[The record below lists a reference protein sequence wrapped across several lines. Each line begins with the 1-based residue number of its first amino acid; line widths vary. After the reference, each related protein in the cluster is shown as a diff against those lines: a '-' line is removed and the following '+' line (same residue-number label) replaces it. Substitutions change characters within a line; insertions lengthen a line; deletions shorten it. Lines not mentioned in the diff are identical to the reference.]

1 MELRQLRYFAAVA
14 EELNFSRAALRLH
27 IAQPPLSQQIR
38 NLEEEMGL
46 ILLDRGSRPLRL
58 TQAGK
63 FFHARCGEILS
74 SLHSAVADTK
84 RIGSGHSGWLGI
96 GFVSSVMNV
105 LLPNVLQRFRAAF
118 PDVEMQLF
126 EMIRD
131 EQAAALLDRRIHVG
145 FVRPTLGESELV
157 EELLY
162 DESFIVAI
170 PSSHRF
176 ALRDSVAID
185 ELVDEPIVLYG
196 GRTSDILND
205 NPLLSVWRDSGI
217 EPKIAVEAQH
227 ADSALGLV
235 AAGMGLALTGSSFG
249 NFPRAGISFVPLT
262 GVPPN
267 LPMKIAYRP
276 DERSPIVSAF
286 LRIVREEAA
295 AIEGQQP
302 VLLAWG

>member
-1 MELRQLRYFAAVA
+1 MELRQIRYFVAVA
-14 EELNFSRAALRLH
+14 DELNFSRAALRLH
-27 IAQPPLSQQIR
+27 IAQPPVSQQVR

-46 ILLDRGSRPLRL
+46 LLFDRGSRPLRL

-63 FFHARCGEILS
+63 FFHARCREILS
-74 SLHSAVADTK
+74 SLHTAVADTQ
-84 RIGSGHSGWLGI
+84 RIGNGHSGWLGI
-96 GFVSSVMNV
+96 GFVSSAMNV
-105 LLPNVLQRFRAAF
+105 LLPIALQRFRAAF
-118 PDVEMQLF
+118 PDVEMRLF
-126 EMIRD
+126 EMVWD

-145 FVRPTLGESELV
+145 FVRPTLDESELV

-162 DESFIVAI
+162 GESLVIAM

-176 ALRDSVAID
+176 AHRKCVAIH
-185 ELVDEPIVLYG
+185 ELADEPIVLYG
-196 GRTSDILND
+196 GRTSNVLND

-249 NFPRAGISFVPLT
+249 NSPRAGISFVPVT
-262 GVPPN
+262 GAPPN

-276 DERSPIVSAF
+276 DERSSIVAAF
-286 LRIVREEAA
+286 LKIVREEAA
-295 AIEGQQP
+295 NIKEQP
-302 VLLAWG
+302 PIPVAC